1 MDYSK
6 ITDNP
11 RVIKLLKKRIE
22 IENRIKAIDETALI
36 KHELELLSLPDVRQT
51 FLLCKQTMPSWNVT
65 KDKKYLLVKEYE
77 GHYEIYNDL
86 GKNDM
91 FTKSVFEKL

>member
-1 MDYSK
+1 MGKDSNGIKKQNIINMDYSK

-36 KHELELLSLPDVRQT
+36 KHELELLSLPDVVQAKPEKV
-51 FLLCKQTMPSWNVT
+51 CKGSMR
-65 KDKKYLLVKEYE
+65 
-77 GHYEIYNDL
+77 L
-86 GKNDM
+86 GTGCGKCKRCKRELEHM
-91 FTKSVFEKL
+91 